1 MNANTYCQ
9 GAGDCTQMGGKP
21 YMLARLKKKIAKSF
35 LSCIKLICLRWQSN
49 PVQDTL
55 NQNICTKFNNVL
67 DQTEKTKGKIKEI
80 IRILIFFLWVLR

>member
-35 LSCIKLICLRWQSN
+35 
-49 PVQDTL
+49 
-55 NQNICTKFNNVL
+55 FVL
-67 DQTEKTKGKIKEI
+67 Y
-80 IRILIFFLWVLR
+80 